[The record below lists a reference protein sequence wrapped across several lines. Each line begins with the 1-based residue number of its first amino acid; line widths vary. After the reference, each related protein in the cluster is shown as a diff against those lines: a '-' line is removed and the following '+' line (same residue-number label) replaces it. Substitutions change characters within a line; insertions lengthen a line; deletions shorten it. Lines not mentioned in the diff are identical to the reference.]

1 MIMARGFLLSLDI
14 PTGGSMSA
22 LTKSVPGQLLDVNN
36 NELLAEGTVD
46 INFNTSPNSA
56 GHPEYKATMTIKS
69 YKPQFSSK
77 TYILKLGDKISG
89 RVFITMT
96 PTIVADFDATQTRF
110 TLFFEDDVWRSFEW
124 LQSL

>member
-1 MIMARGFLLSLDI
+1 
-14 PTGGSMSA
+14 MSA

-46 INFNTSPNSA
+46 INYNTSPNSA
-56 GHPEYKATMTIKS
+56 GHPEYKATMTMRG
-69 YKPQFSSK
+69 YQPRFSSK
-77 TYILKLGDKISG
+77 TYILKLSDKISG

-96 PTIVADFDATQTRF
+96 TTAVADFDATQTRF
-110 TLFFEDDVWRSFEW
+110 TLSFEDDVWRSFEW